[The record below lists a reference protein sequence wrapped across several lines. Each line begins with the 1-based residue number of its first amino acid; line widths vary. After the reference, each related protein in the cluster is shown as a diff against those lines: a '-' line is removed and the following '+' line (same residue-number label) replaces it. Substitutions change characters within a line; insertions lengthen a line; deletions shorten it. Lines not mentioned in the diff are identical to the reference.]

1 MFHIHA
7 CPFNK
12 HFEDLEYLLKSTNI
26 NYDIAIS
33 ETRIMKNLENTENN
47 NLKSYNFE
55 YTPTEST
62 AGGTM

>member
-1 MFHIHA
+1 MFHINA
-7 CPFNK
+7 CPLNK
-12 HFEDLEYLLKSTNI
+12 HFEDLEYLWKSTNI
-26 NYDIAIS
+26 NYDVAIS
-33 ETRIMKNLENTENN
+33 ETRIMKNLEITENN